1 MGRGH
6 RGIGWTAEED
16 NLLRELIAANVSG
29 TLIRARLKR
38 SPEAVRMRL
47 LKLQKRQEK
56 QTDELAPPP
65 ELADIPPVNEL

>member
-16 NLLRELIAANVSG
+16 NLLRDLTAANASD

-38 SPEAVRMRL
+38 SLEAIRMRL
-47 LKLQKRQEK
+47 LKLKKRREG
-56 QTDELAPPP
+56 QTDGLAPTPALAGSPP
-65 ELADIPPVNEL
+65 EDDL

>member
-38 SPEAVRMRL
+38 SREAIRMRL

-56 QTDELAPPP
+56 QTDGLAPTP
-65 ELADIPPVNEL
+65 EFANIPPVKPT

>member
-16 NLLRELIAANVSG
+16 KLLRELIAANVSG
-29 TLIRARLKR
+29 TLIRAKLKR
-38 SPEAVRMRL
+38 SREAIRMRL

-56 QTDELAPPP
+56 QTNELAST
-65 ELADIPPVNEL
+65 ARID

>member
-16 NLLRELIAANVSG
+16 NLLRDLIAANVSD

-38 SPEAVRMRL
+38 SPEAIRMRL
-47 LKLQKRQEK
+47 LKLQKIQEK
-56 QTDELAPPP
+56 QTDGLAPTP
-65 ELADIPPVNEL
+65 ELPGMTPVNKL

>member
-16 NLLRELIAANVSG
+16 NLLRDLISANASD

-47 LKLQKRQEK
+47 LKLQKRREG
-56 QTDELAPPP
+56 QTGDLAPTP
-65 ELADIPPVNEL
+65 ELAGPPQDEL